1 MKLALNIEAEVEV
14 DSSAKQVKD
23 VRMPGKIGHPGGVL
37 YQTLIHELFKS
48 ADEGLTWSYL
58 PVELP
63 DAPRN
68 QRPPGIGATIDGR
81 LLLIY
86 QSRPK
91 DLFISR
97 RVTAR
102 GVGRPRPST

>member
-48 ADEGLTWSYL
+48 ADEGRTWSYL
-58 PVELP
+58 PV
-63 DAPRN
+63 APRN
-68 QRPPGIGATIDGR
+68 QRLPGIGATIDGR